1 MPTDRSQTIGQTD
14 STPTAVAPLNVL
26 RSLLTHLT
34 RLHGRTPRVLELSTA
49 ESKPLAAEL
58 AREVPIELVH
68 DKSQATPDVVIIH
81 PQTGLSSLVRSLYA
95 VRDDLITDTLLCGP
109 GIDQPGQ
116 WPALQIVVQQFIQEY
131 RNEDG
136 VWMALPAGIT
146 HLKGLPPFEDIAHL
160 VRQVESDLR
169 AEQAATAQD
178 VPGQPGGL
186 APDLIANAIR
196 VLLDREPR
204 GATEIDDKSQHCKDM
219 QSLRNNI
226 ICSAEFK
233 QQNPTL
239 LWLNFSADEPP
250 MQIQLATTDT
260 ERQALLQHIQSSWEH
275 LGATEPHWS
284 VLTAEQYKQKNIA
297 ANEDAFYET
306 GKPNAESLWRSLQRN
321 GIDPASLKTCLEY
334 GCGLGRV
341 TRWLAERFD
350 KVYGYDISRA
360 HLEGAGDYLSR
371 KGFLNVTL
379 RHIGSPADVAQLEP
393 VDLVYS
399 VIVLQ
404 HNPPPIIAMIV
415 RGLLTALRPGGV
427 AYFQVPTYQR
437 GYYFSSANYLSDRC
451 GQKGMEMHVL
461 PQAEVFDIAARTG
474 AQVLEVFED
483 SWTGIVNGGRSN
495 TFIVRKNR

>member
-1 MPTDRSQTIGQTD
+1 MTTDRSQTSGHTN
-14 STPTAVAPLNVL
+14 STTTSAASLHTL
-26 RSLLTHLT
+26 RSLLSNLT
-34 RLHGRTPRVLELSTA
+34 RLHGRVPRVLELSNA

-58 AREVPIELVH
+58 ARELPIELIH
-68 DKSQATPDVVIIH
+68 DNSQTTPDVVIIH
-81 PQTGLSSLVRSLYA
+81 PQTGLSTLARSLYA
-95 VRDDLITDTLLCGP
+95 VRDNLTTDTFLCGP

-116 WPALQIVVQQFIQEY
+116 WPALQIVVEKFIQEY
-131 RNEDG
+131 RNEG
-136 VWMALPAGIT
+136 GIWIAFPAGIT
-146 HLKGLPPFEDIAHL
+146 HLKALPPFEDIAHL
-160 VRQVESDLR
+160 VHQVEIDLL
-169 AEQAATAQD
+169 AEQRAAAQA
-178 VPGQPGGL
+178 VSEQPRGL
-186 APDLIANAIR
+186 APELIATAIR

-204 GATEIDDKSQHCKDM
+204 GALEIDDKSLHCKDM
-219 QSLRNNI
+219 RSLRNNI
-226 ICSAEFK
+226 ICSTEFK
-233 QQNPTL
+233 QQNPAL

-250 MQIQLATTDT
+250 MRIQLDTTDS

-275 LGATEPHWS
+275 MGATEPHWS

-297 ANEDAFYET
+297 DNEDAFYQT
-306 GKPNAESLWRSLQRN
+306 GKPNVETLWRSFQRN

-371 KGFLNVTL
+371 KGLQNVTL

-437 GYYFSSANYLSDRC
+437 GYYFSSANYLSEHC
-451 GQKGMEMHVL
+451 GQQGMEMHVL
-461 PQAEVFDIAARTG
+461 PQAEVFDIAAKTD

-483 SWTGIVNGGRSN
+483 SWTGIIDGGRSN
-495 TFIVRKNR
+495 TFILRKNR